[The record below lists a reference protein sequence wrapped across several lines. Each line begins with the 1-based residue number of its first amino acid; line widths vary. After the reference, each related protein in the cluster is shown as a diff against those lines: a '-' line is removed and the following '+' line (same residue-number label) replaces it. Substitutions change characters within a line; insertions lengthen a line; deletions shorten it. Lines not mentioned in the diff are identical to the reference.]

1 MHILFV
7 PLWRSSGLHK
17 VDVHAFPAS
26 AMSDGDVDPDDA
38 LPVPSRMVTIWRC
51 KCHCGSVCSKKHHP
65 IRKCLSLEEAERAV
79 KHHLMNSPYHELSEQ
94 EAEQALL
101 NSNCIE
107 SWEEAEEQAERT
119 LDDAAPPAKRQ
130 RTAIGLPPDMGAWQG
145 KGKGQNKGAWQAG
158 HARQI
163 TLNEA
168 QIGACVDTLK
178 RAVASAE
185 AAASICGRAHRAFM
199 QEVTALTKCQG
210 HVEEILN
217 PGSSSMYGL
226 MAFQAT
232 AFLLDRP

>member
-1 MHILFV
+1 
-7 PLWRSSGLHK
+7 
-17 VDVHAFPAS
+17 
-26 AMSDGDVDPDDA
+26 
-38 LPVPSRMVTIWRC
+38 
-51 KCHCGSVCSKKHHP
+51 
-65 IRKCLSLEEAERAV
+65 LEEAERAV

-107 SWEEAEEQAERT
+107 SWEEAEEQAQRT

-130 RTAIGLPPDMGAWQG
+130 RTAIGLAPDVGGLRG
-145 KGKGQNKGAWQAG
+145 KDKGQNKGSWQAG
-158 HARQI
+158 HARTI

-168 QIGACVDTLK
+168 QLGACVDTLK

-199 QEVTALTKCQG
+199 QEVTALTEGQG
-210 HVEEILN
+210 HFEEMRN
-217 PGSSSMYGL
+217 PGSSSMQSL
-226 MAFQAT
+226 VASQAT